1 MTLVGAQLSKLD
13 PRLETEQEAVETSDA
28 ASVPGNGERL
38 VCTAVRLM
46 GC

>member
-1 MTLVGAQLSKLD
+1 MTLVGTQLSKLD
-13 PRLETEQEAVETSDA
+13 PRLETEPESVETSDA

-38 VCTAVRLM
+38 VCTAVRLT